1 MILDLE
7 KIKQLGE
14 KNQSAN
20 FRFRSFLKG
29 GDSKQID
36 KVVHELSE
44 FYYSNIDCTK
54 CANCCT
60 VLKPLILKKDL
71 KSLSL
76 ALDKTTV
83 EIKEEYIKIDED
95 GDMNFNKLPCPFLQ
109 SLKCSVY
116 DCRPNDCRSYPH
128 LHKKDFIG
136 RLFGVIDSYSICPIV
151 FNVYEDLK
159 IRLHF
164 RG

>member
-14 KNQSAN
+14 RNQSAN
-20 FRFRSFLKG
+20 YRFRSFLKG
-29 GDSKQID
+29 GNSAQID
-36 KVVHELSE
+36 RAVHELCD

-54 CANCCT
+54 CGNCCT
-60 VLKPLILKKDL
+60 VMKPLILKKDL

-76 ALDKTTV
+76 ATNRTMDEFK
-83 EIKEEYIKIDED
+83 KEYIQIDED
-95 GDMNFNKLPCPFLQ
+95 GDMSFNKLPCPFLK

-128 LHKKDFIG
+128 LHKKDFIS

-151 FNVYEDLK
+151 FNVFEDLK
-159 IRLHF
+159 LRLHF
-164 RG
+164 R

>member
-14 KNQSAN
+14 RNRSAN

-29 GDSKQID
+29 GNSAQID
-36 KVVHELSE
+36 RAVHELSD
-44 FYYSNIDCTK
+44 YYFSKIDCTK
-54 CANCCT
+54 CGNCCT
-60 VLKPLILKKDL
+60 VMKPQVHMKDL

-76 ALDKTTV
+76 ATNKTID
-83 EIKEEYIKIDED
+83 EFKREYILVDDD
-95 GDMNFNKLPCPFLQ
+95 GDMSFNKLPCPFLK
-109 SLKCSVY
+109 SLKCTVY
-116 DCRPNDCRSYPH
+116 DIRPDDCKSYPH
-128 LHKKDFIG
+128 LHKKDIIS
-136 RLFGVIDSYSICPIV
+136 RLFGVVENYSMCPIV

-164 RG
+164 R

>member
-1 MILDLE
+1 MILHLE

-14 KNQSAN
+14 RNQGAN

-29 GDSKQID
+29 GNSTHID
-36 KVVHELSE
+36 KIVHELCD
-44 FYYSNIDCTK
+44 YYYTNIDCTK
-54 CANCCT
+54 CGNCCK

-76 ALDKTTV
+76 VTNITMDEFKT
-83 EIKEEYIKIDED
+83 EYLQIDED
-95 GDMNFNKLPCPFLQ
+95 GDMSFNKLPCPFLKN
-109 SLKCSVY
+109 LKCSVY

-128 LHKKDFIG
+128 LHKKEFIS

-151 FNVYEDLK
+151 FNVFEDLK
-159 IRLHF
+159 SRLHF
-164 RG
+164 R